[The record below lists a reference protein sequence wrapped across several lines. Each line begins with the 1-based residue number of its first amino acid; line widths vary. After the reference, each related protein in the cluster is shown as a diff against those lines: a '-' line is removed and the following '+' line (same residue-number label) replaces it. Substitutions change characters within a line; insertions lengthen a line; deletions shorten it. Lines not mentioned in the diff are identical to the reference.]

1 MSMTPVEE
9 HLVYAAHSVA
19 GQVRTHN
26 EDAILCCP
34 ALHVWAVADGMGG
47 HEYGEV
53 ASALALQA
61 LETACAA
68 GEDLVEAVN
77 AANRAVLAA
86 AEQRGR
92 GMGTTLV
99 AAQFTESDFK
109 VAWIGDSRAYR
120 ISAAYIEQLTH
131 DHSWV
136 QAMVD
141 AGELSR
147 EDARH
152 HPQRNV
158 IFQCLG
164 RGDQR
169 LDVGLVSGSLGT
181 HELLLLC
188 SDGLT
193 GELLDEQI
201 QQLCTSADT
210 LEAVVEQLIALANQM
225 GGRDNISCIVLGR
238 ALTEPPVD
246 ARPRGF
252 LSKLLK
258 PLKPS

>member
-1 MSMTPVEE
+1 MSMTPGQER
-9 HLVYAAHSVA
+9 LVYAAHSVT

-34 ALHVWAVADGMGG
+34 GLQLWALADGMGG
-47 HEYGEV
+47 HQSGEV
-53 ASALALQA
+53 ASALAVQA
-61 LETACAA
+61 LEAACAA
-68 GEDLVEAVN
+68 GEGLVEAVH

-86 AEQRGR
+86 AGQQGR

-99 AAQFTESDFK
+99 AVRFSEADFQ

-120 ISAAYIEQLTH
+120 IGAAYIEQLSH

-141 AGELSR
+141 AGEMSP
-147 EDARH
+147 EEARQ

-164 RGDQR
+164 RDDQR
-169 LDVGLVSGSLGT
+169 LEVGLVSGNLGA

-188 SDGLT
+188 SDGLS
-193 GELLDEQI
+193 GELLDAQI
-201 QQLCTSADT
+201 QQLCTTADT

-238 ALTEPPVD
+238 ALNEAHLD

-258 PLKPS
+258 PLKHS